1 MSCWE
6 AFTTFFTVIFL
17 LGRDERCC
25 RKRKLCRH
33 PSPGWEHKKLRLFP
47 LVQTS
52 EFGQLDST
60 LKSEFA
66 APFDHFMQFFFLQT
80 LERLRDILTT
90 WVRPWFER
98 KERTYLWSRQ
108 QSPENRFSSLFLI
121 NLWAKTRDS
130 DILQRRLREIYNPS
144 GRSLSS
150 ISHEDLTVLSCEAGD
165 GVLFFYCSSDRSRL
179 AFLCGAV
186 GMWQQKTWCGHWKQS
201 RSWQVEGPEQWG
213 DCRVGPQ
220 LQFL

>member
-1 MSCWE
+1 MKDAAGRE
-6 AFTTFFTVIFL
+6 NFAVIHP
-17 LGRDERCC
+17 RDESIKSWGSFLSFR
-25 RKRKLCRH
+25 LQ
-33 PSPGWEHKKLRLFP
+33 SLDNWTALSSQSLRLR
-47 LVQTS
+47 LIIS
-52 EFGQLDST
+52 CS
-60 LKSEFA
+60 
-66 APFDHFMQFFFLQT
+66 FFLLQT

-186 GMWQQKTWCGHWKQS
+186 GMWQQQTWCGHWKQS